1 MPKAVSDDPRFRN
14 EAAAYDWVEAKLWAN
29 GRSCPHCGVIDKSG
43 PLNGKSTRIGVYK
56 CYACRKPFTVKL
68 GTIFESSH
76 VPMHLWLQAIQL
88 VCCGRKGIGASR
100 LRRVLGVDLKT
111 ARFIE
116 RRIGSSLDEGAPGL
130 AVGHRSPVVDRSW
143 QARLDRARPDG
154 YRSETRI

>member
-1 MPKAVSDDPRFRN
+1 MPKALYDPRFRN
-14 EAAAYDWVEAKLWAN
+14 EAAAYAWVEAKLWRS
-29 GRSCPHCGVIDKSG
+29 GRSCPHCGVLDKSG

-88 VCCGRKGIGASR
+88 VCCSRKRIGANP
-100 LRRVLGVDLKT
+100 LRRILGVDLKT

-116 RRIGSSLDEGAPGL
+116 RRIGSALDEGAPGP
-130 AVGHRSPVVDRSW
+130 AAGRRPPVADRSW
-143 QARLDRARPDG
+143 RTRVDRAQPDG
-154 YRSETRI
+154 YQTETRV